1 MKLELKTIQ
10 GINKFIIAQTE
21 HLSIPPDE
29 THEVLG
35 WYQENNSRYV
45 ILHRDG
51 LLKKMCFYCRIPD
64 VAENVYTSCGEDYVN
79 YSVGINSPT
88 TYNYPLYVDRDFDK
102 VTKVH
107 EGLVKIMEE
116 AKLKGQFYLYE

>member
-10 GINKFIIAQTE
+10 GINKFIIDQTE

-64 VAENVYTSCGEDYVN
+64 VAENKYKDYVN
-79 YSVGINSPT
+79 YSIGINSPA